1 MPRYEWTGGPNI
13 LGALDP
19 GVQVS
24 GGSNYTPTP
33 VWPMDTGY
41 HRSRAGTG
49 PGTGRIDHIRA
60 TRIAP
65 GPWPMAGPPA
75 PKQRCMCML
84 RFILL

>member
-33 VWPMDTGY
+33 VLDTSYVCEGADKGTTGY
-41 HRSRAGTG
+41 VQKKST
-49 PGTGRIDHIRA
+49 DA
-60 TRIAP
+60 TLGYSI
-65 GPWPMAGPPA
+65 
-75 PKQRCMCML
+75 
-84 RFILL
+84 